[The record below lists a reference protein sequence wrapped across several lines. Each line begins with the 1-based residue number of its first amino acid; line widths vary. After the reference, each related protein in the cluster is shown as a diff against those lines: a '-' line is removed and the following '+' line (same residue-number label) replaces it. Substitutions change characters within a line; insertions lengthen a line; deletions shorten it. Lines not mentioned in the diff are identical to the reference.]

1 MREYILNTRTDD
13 IFNEGMEQGIS
24 QGISQ
29 GVSQGH
35 NTRGIEDAMRMS
47 EDGLSPEKIAQYV
60 GEDVK
65 TVEEWLSS
73 PVVLA

>member
-13 IFNEGMEQGIS
+13 IFNEGME